1 MYIIYQEY
9 ELKKYHTKENQ
20 LIYMYSKNHRIPCF
34 YSGDIAKYVTVPQSR
49 FDKLCTPLLY
59 FTGSGQN
66 ALSLC

>member
-9 ELKKYHTKENQ
+9 ELKRVSYKRE
-20 LIYMYSKNHRIPCF
+20 LIDLYVFQKSPHSML

-49 FDKLCTPLLY
+49 LDNLCTPLLY